1 MDGLALPRLG
11 VRTVHRLHVSTQF
24 HKVKRDNIMIYF
36 VGAGPGDPELLTV
49 RGQRILQNCQ
59 CCIYAGSLVN
69 QQVLDHLPH
78 DAERH
83 DSSEMDLEEIIEV
96 CRTRDAG
103 GADVVRLHSGDP
115 SIYGAIGEQ
124 IRELNKL
131 DIPCEV
137 VPGVSSFQA
146 AAAALPAELTAPE
159 ISQTIILTR
168 TSGRTPMPEPQR
180 LEKLA
185 ARRATLCIFLS
196 IHKINEVMETLM
208 PHYGENCPA
217 AVVYR
222 ASWPDQQVIR
232 GTLENIAGKAQEAEI
247 TRSAL
252 ILVGEALSEPEAS
265 SKLYDPNFSH
275 GFREGEDG

>member
-1 MDGLALPRLG
+1 
-11 VRTVHRLHVSTQF
+11 
-24 HKVKRDNIMIYF
+24 MIYF
-36 VGAGPGDPELLTV
+36 VGAGPGDPELLTL
-49 RGQRILQNCQ
+49 RGKQLLQNCQ

-69 QQVLDHLPH
+69 QQVLDHLPT

-83 DSSEMDLEEIIEV
+83 DSAEMDLEDIIEV
-96 CRTRDAG
+96 CRIRHAD
-103 GADVVRLHSGDP
+103 GAEVVRLHSGDP

-124 IRELNKL
+124 IRELNKR

-146 AAAALPAELTAPE
+146 AAAALPSELTAPE

-185 ARRATLCIFLS
+185 ASRATLCIFLS
-196 IHKINEVMETLM
+196 IHKVDEVTTTLI
-208 PHYGENCPA
+208 PHYGETCPA
-217 AVVYR
+217 AVVYH
-222 ASWPDQQVIR
+222 ASWPDQQVLR
-232 GTLENIAGKAQEAEI
+232 GTLKDIATKAQEADI

-252 ILVGEALSEPEAS
+252 ILVGEALTEPEAS
-265 SKLYDPNFSH
+265 SKLYDATFTH
-275 GFREGEDG
+275 GFREGEDQ